1 MKIARWQ
8 VTMLTSLLLQLP
20 AIANDAGTV
29 AYNKG
34 DFREAIATWEIE
46 AAKGN
51 PVAQFNLGH
60 MYEFGEGV
68 TPNHELAAKWYKL
81 AADQGDASAQHS
93 LGNYYFNSGSYTT
106 ATNWYKQSAEQGLA
120 EAQADLGASYGLGQG
135 VPQSYI
141 YAHMWSNISS
151 LTGFDKGA
159 RLTTELEEFMSPME
173 ISVAQYLARECIAK
187 SYQRCHTLLDSNVL
201 LAIK

>member
-1 MKIARWQ
+1 MKKARWQ

-34 DFREAIATWEIE
+34 DFGEAIATWEVE

-51 PVAQFNLGH
+51 PVAQFNIGH

-68 TPNHELAAKWYKL
+68 TPSHELAAKWYEL
-81 AADQGDASAQHS
+81 AADQGDARAQQRLAS
-93 LGNYYFNSGSYTT
+93 LYYDQGKYDI
-106 ATNWYKQSAEQGLA
+106 AVMWYERGAEQGLA

-141 YAHMWSNISS
+141 HAHMWSNISS
-151 LTGFDKGA
+151 LNGFNKGL
-159 RLTTELEEFMSPME
+159 RLTTELAELMSAEE
-173 ISVAQYLARECIAK
+173 ISIAQYLARECIAK